1 MAVSTTPNDID
12 IVATRRA
19 LERAWERSDRL
30 FALLAESAI
39 LAQPIPLRQPFLFY
53 LGHFPAFA
61 WNTLGRRVLGQ
72 AALNDSFEQL
82 FERGI
87 DPVRIDAYV
96 PASTWPARQEVE
108 AYRDQV
114 RSALRSAL
122 ESSGFPRS
130 GHEIVRMVLE
140 HELMHQETLLYMIH
154 QLPFDQKQRPS
165 GHPPLPKGRGTAER
179 RVRVPGGR
187 VIVGAMRGSIP
198 FGWDNEFPTSLV
210 EVSEFE
216 IDATPVRQS
225 EFLRFVEA
233 GGYEER
239 RWWDEEGWTSR
250 TRRRIQHPLFWE
262 RTQRGWI
269 CRTLFESVLL
279 DEVAEWPVYVSAAE
293 AAAYARWKGGRLPT
307 EPEFHQAAYSAHPPS
322 VRPWPWGAAPPTN
335 HRGSFDFNA
344 WSPTP
349 VGSHPAGASEWGVLE
364 LVGNG
369 WEWTES
375 AFAPFEGFERMA
387 AYPGYSADFF
397 DGQHLVLL
405 GASWAT
411 DAQLI
416 RRSFRNWFQPNYPYV
431 FAKFRCVYP
440 N

>member
-12 IVATRRA
+12 IAATRRA

-72 AALNDSFEQL
+72 AALNGSFEQL

-87 DPVRIDAYV
+87 DPMGIDAYV
-96 PASTWPARQEVE
+96 PTTTWPARQEVE
-108 AYRDQV
+108 TYRDQV

-122 ESSGFPRS
+122 GGSAFPRS

-187 VIVGAMRGSIP
+187 VILGATRGSIP
-198 FGWDNEFPTSLV
+198 FGWDNEFPTSLA

-216 IDATPVRQS
+216 IDATPVRQT
-225 EFLRFVEA
+225 EFLRFVEG

-239 RWWDEEGWTSR
+239 RWWDEEEWASR

-269 CRTLFESVLL
+269 CRTMFESVPLE
-279 DEVAEWPVYVSAAE
+279 EVGDWPAYVSAAE

-307 EPEFHQAAYSAHPPS
+307 EAEFHQAAYSAHPPS
-322 VRPWPWGAAPPTN
+322 VRPWPWGHAPPTTD
-335 HRGSFDFNA
+335 RGSFDFNA

-369 WEWTES
+369 WEWTGS